1 MPALRG
7 VDPRL
12 GSVRAERGR
21 VPVLPAARCL
31 AGRDPDMQDQAKG
44 TQMVKKQLGAAEEAR
59 LMILVEQMVRAGAS
73 EEAITEAVREA
84 SRR

>member
-1 MPALRG
+1 MA
-7 VDPRL
+7 
-12 GSVRAERGR
+12 
-21 VPVLPAARCL
+21 
-31 AGRDPDMQDQAKG
+31 
-44 TQMVKKQLGAAEEAR
+44 KKQLGAAHEAR

>member
-1 MPALRG
+1 MPATR
-7 VDPRL
+7 PL
-12 GSVRAERGR
+12 GGAA
-21 VPVLPAARCL
+21 PAAT
-31 AGRDPDMQDQAKG
+31 DTQHQEAKG
-44 TQMVKKQLGAAEEAR
+44 ARLAKKQLGAAHEAR